1 MVQND
6 LGRRQFLAVSG
17 ATLGS
22 AAIGLLLAG
31 CGDDSAPT
39 ATGRGAKQAPLIK
52 AAGGENGS
60 SGVMRQALKLAAAEL
75 GGASVE
81 LANMAQGTAL
91 LSVRNNSAQCA
102 MMSWVNLCQARDNGV
117 EAVAIAPAWAS
128 HASIM
133 VATDSPYQTVA
144 DLKGKRVGSA
154 ARTSG
159 VYSET
164 RAALKDQGIDIE
176 TDLKLQ
182 PIDDGAL
189 LRALFLKGD
198 FDAIVANEP
207 AVSQLLADNDARDL
221 LQVGAYEAQQHE
233 GRFVPVN
240 SWGVRQDWV
249 SQHDAKALQAIFR
262 HASEL
267 AKTSKE
273 PYDLAAKVGGLSA
286 EANDMFFE
294 RFSKLVVTEFT
305 DQNLQ
310 DAQVQLDEAL
320 AAGLIKSA
328 YQVTDL
334 VLKV

>member
-1 MVQND
+1 MAQNN

-17 ATLGS
+17 ATLGT
-22 AAIGLLLAG
+22 AAVGLLLAG
-31 CGDDSAPT
+31 CGDDASPGVSSA
-39 ATGRGAKQAPLIK
+39 AGAKSPLIK

-60 SGVMRQALKLAAAEL
+60 SGVMRQALKLAAEEL
-75 GGASVE
+75 GGAKVE

-91 LSVRNNSAQCA
+91 LSVRNNSAQSA

-133 VATDSPYQTVA
+133 VAADSPYQTVA
-144 DLKGKRVGSA
+144 DLKGKRVGTA

-164 RAALKDQGIDIE
+164 RAALKDQGLDIE
-176 TDLKLQ
+176 KDFALK

-198 FDAIVANEP
+198 FDAIIANEP
-207 AVSQLLADNDARDL
+207 AVSQLLADKSSREL
-221 LQVGAYEAQQHE
+221 LQVGAYEAQQHG
-233 GRFVPVN
+233 GRLVPVN
-240 SWGVRQDWV
+240 SWGVRRDWV
-249 SQHDAKALQAIFR
+249 EQHDPKALQAIFL
-262 HASEL
+262 HASKL
-267 AKTSKE
+267 ASTSKK
-273 PYDLAAKVGGLSA
+273 PYDLAAAVGGLTPA
-286 EANDMFFE
+286 ANDMFFQ
-294 RFSKLVVTEFT
+294 RFSKLVITEFT

-320 AAGLIKSA
+320 TAGLIKSA